1 MSRSVNISIEICK
14 EYDVV
19 VIGGGTAGIF
29 AAHAAAKEGSRTLL
43 IEKNGILGGTLTS
56 AYVNHPGIFNY
67 WGKQIITGP
76 CWDLFMRVHEA
87 GGFKMPKN
95 SAEPKGF
102 TSQQI
107 RIDPFLFSVEAER
120 LCLEAGVEIMMH
132 TMLASAKEADD
143 GVDLLFTSKEG
154 MWAAFAKKVIDCT
167 GDANL
172 VSMLGYPLLRGDEV
186 QPATYANRIEGYNID
201 DISEDAVNDVFK
213 VAIASG
219 YLPTTLFS
227 WKKPYKMLTQGRLD
241 MHIHS
246 PGAETSSGKT
256 SIELSARELL
266 MRMITT
272 FRKVKGCEGIR
283 VSLFAAEC
291 GIRET
296 CRIEGEVIMDRDRYL
311 SGYVYDDAISYVYY
325 PVDIHTMNGIEHDR
339 IEKYKIPTIPYRA
352 LIPKGSRHILVA
364 GRTVSSDRETNSAVR
379 VQAPCMAMGTAAGT
393 ASAIAS
399 RQNIGVNDVNYN
411 ELSGALKKIGATVP
425 DKNVLISS

>member
-29 AAHAAAKEGSRTLL
+29 AAHAAAKAGSRTLL
-43 IEKNGILGGTLTS
+43 IEKSAILGGTLTS
-56 AYVNHPGIFNY
+56 AYVNHPGVFNY
-67 WGKQIITGP
+67 WGRQIITGP

-95 SAEPKGF
+95 LAEPKSAF
-102 TSQQI
+102 SQQI

-120 LCLEAGVEIMMH
+120 LCLDAGVEIMMH
-132 TMLASAKEADD
+132 TMLASAKEKED
-143 GVDLLFTSKEG
+143 GVDLVFTSKEG
-154 MWAAFAKKVIDCT
+154 MWAASARKVIDCT
-167 GDANL
+167 GDASL
-172 VSMLGYPLLRGDEV
+172 VSMLSYPLLRGDEV
-186 QPATYANRIEGYNID
+186 QPATYVNRIEGYNID
-201 DISEDAVNDVFK
+201 EISENAVNDVFK

-219 YLPTTLFS
+219 YLPATLFS

-256 SIELSARELL
+256 SIELSAHELL

-272 FRKVKGCEGIR
+272 YRKVEGCENLR

-296 CRIEGEVIMDRDRYL
+296 CRIEGEVVMDRDRYL

-325 PVDIHTMNGIEHDR
+325 PVDIHTMSGIEHDH
-339 IEKYKIPTIPYRA
+339 IEKYKLATIPYRA

-393 ASAIAS
+393 AAAIAAKKGLDI
-399 RQNIGVNDVNYN
+399 REV
-411 ELSGALKKIGATVP
+411 ELGELTAALRCLGATVP
-425 DKNVLISS
+425 END

>member
-1 MSRSVNISIEICK
+1 MSRSVNISIDICK

-29 AAHAAAKEGSRTLL
+29 AAHAAAKAGSHTLL

-56 AYVNHPGIFNY
+56 AYVNHPGVFNY

-76 CWDLFMRVHEA
+76 CWDLLMRVHEA

-95 SAEPKGF
+95 PDEPKNAY
-102 TSQQI
+102 SQQI

-120 LCLEAGVEIMMH
+120 LCIEAGVSIMMH
-132 TMLASAKEADD
+132 TMLSRAEEKED
-143 GVDLLFTSKEG
+143 GIELVFTSKEG

-167 GDANL
+167 GDASL
-172 VSMLGYPLLRGDEV
+172 ASMLGYPLLRADEV
-186 QPATYANRIEGYNID
+186 QPATYSNRIDGYNIED
-201 DISEDAVNDVFK
+201 VSEDEVNTVFRA
-213 VAIASG
+213 AIASG
-219 YLPTTLFS
+219 YLPATLFS
-227 WKKPYKMLTQGRLD
+227 WKKPYKMLTQGRFD

-246 PGAETSSGKT
+246 PRAETSDGKT
-256 SIELSARELL
+256 SIELSAHELL
-266 MRMITT
+266 MRMITVL
-272 FRKVKGCEGIR
+272 RKVKGCERIR

-296 CRIEGEVIMDRDRYL
+296 CRIEGEVIMDRSRYL

-325 PVDIHTMNGIEHDR
+325 PVDIHTMNGNLHDH
-339 IEKYKIPTIPYRA
+339 IEKYKVSTISYRA
-352 LIPKGSRHILVA
+352 LIPKGSRHVLVA

-393 ASAIAS
+393 AAAIAAKGGIDI
-399 RQNIGVNDVNYN
+399 REVDHG
-411 ELSGALKKIGATVP
+411 ELKNALRRLGATVP
-425 DKNVLISS
+425 EKE